1 MKRLLKTTLLMA
13 NVAVFGIGLQGPA
26 TAQDLVADS
35 QPGSVLVFPKFDERE
50 GKATH
55 LRITNTH
62 DSEYV
67 GVRLDIIC
75 PGIKDFEAESRCEA
89 TDVHLRISPH
99 GTALIPV
106 SQYAPCNEGFIVAIA
121 EQAPLTPTQPSS
133 GQVISWNYLTG
144 SYHILSGDANEAD
157 QAIGI
162 QSIHPDGTVLTSGG
176 LQFGPDPDPATQD
189 YVALGTTLYTDFLA
203 THEVGDEEA
212 GLMEAGSELI
222 LLSLDTIVGAQN
234 PPTLVNINFWNAD
247 QVQYSASLEY
257 VCWTRVR
264 LEQVS
269 DLFRLHNL
277 GTIAGSMRLTPAEN
291 CPLPGACP
299 DPLTPYRPVILGAI
313 DEFTPGTRTKR
324 NLYHDNVPNSTIY
337 DTWLPTAVE

>member
-13 NVAVFGIGLQGPA
+13 NVAVFGMGLQGPA

-35 QPGSVLVFPKFDERE
+35 QPGSVLVFPKFDENGDRD
-50 GKATH
+50 TH

-62 DSEYV
+62 DSAYV

-75 PGIKDFEAESRCEA
+75 PGEKGFGAESRCEA

-99 GTALIPV
+99 GTALIHV
-106 SQYAPCNEGFIVAIA
+106 GQYAPCNEGFIVAIA
-121 EQAPLTPTQPSS
+121 EEAPLTPTQPSS
-133 GQVISWNYLTG
+133 GQVISWNHLTG
-144 SYHILSGDANEAD
+144 SYHIASDDGSEAAH
-157 QAIGI
+157 AIGI
-162 QSIHPDGTVLTSGG
+162 QSIHPDGTVLDTSDG
-176 LQFGPDPDPATQD
+176 LQFGPDPDPVAQD

-203 THEVGDEEA
+203 THEVGDEK
-212 GLMEAGSELI
+212 AGSELV

-234 PPTLVNINFWNAD
+234 PPTLVNMNFWNAD

-264 LEQVS
+264 LDEIS

-291 CPLPGACP
+291 CPVAGSCP
-299 DPLTPYRPVILGAI
+299 PIPLSRQVILGAI
-313 DEFTPGTRTKR
+313 DEFGPGTRTKR
-324 NLYHDNVPNSTIY
+324 NLYHDNEPNSTIY
-337 DTWLPTAVE
+337 DPALPIRW

>member
-1 MKRLLKTTLLMA
+1 
-13 NVAVFGIGLQGPA
+13 
-26 TAQDLVADS
+26 
-35 QPGSVLVFPKFDERE
+35 
-50 GKATH
+50 
-55 LRITNTH
+55 
-62 DSEYV
+62 V

-75 PGIKDFEAESRCEA
+75 PGEKGFGAESRCEA

-99 GTALIPV
+99 GTAFIPV
-106 SQYAPCNEGFIVAIA
+106 GDYAPCDEGFIVAIA
-121 EQAPLTPTQPSS
+121 EEAPLTPTQPSS
-133 GQVISWNYLTG
+133 GQVISWNHLTG
-144 SYHILSGDANEAD
+144 SYHIASGDTSEAD

-203 THEVGDEEA
+203 THEVGDEK
-212 GLMEAGSELI
+212 AGSELV

-234 PPTLVNINFWNAD
+234 PPTLVNMNFWNAD

-264 LEQVS
+264 LDEIS

-291 CPLPGACP
+291 CPVAGSCP
-299 DPLTPYRPVILGAI
+299 PIPLSRQVILGAI
-313 DEFTPGTRTKR
+313 DEFGPGTRTKR
-324 NLYHDNVPNSTIY
+324 NLYHDNEPNSTIY
-337 DTWLPTAVE
+337 DPALPIRW